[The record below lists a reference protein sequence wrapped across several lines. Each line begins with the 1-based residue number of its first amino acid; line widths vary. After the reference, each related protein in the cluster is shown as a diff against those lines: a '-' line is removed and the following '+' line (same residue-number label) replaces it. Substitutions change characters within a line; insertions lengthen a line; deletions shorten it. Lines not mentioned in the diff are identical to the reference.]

1 MTGSSPADSVGTTDR
16 QAIVIGAGLG
26 GILTAAAFATSGWI
40 VTVLERDRLPA
51 GAEHRRGV
59 PQDRQA
65 HILLHRGLQAIDRLL
80 PGFRAELLARD
91 AVPFDSGRMPW
102 LSEHGWLS
110 NDQPSWE
117 VVSATRPLMDAVARD
132 LLRRLPGIEIRDGL
146 RVHGLESVPGAWR
159 VLAVAAAEPEAA
171 DLKTADPNTAD
182 PKTTDPKAAGPEV
195 SVRAPVVVDAS
206 GRNSRL
212 SHWLPGLRQPKAELV
227 DARVGYAG
235 QLHVAR
241 GEPPLQTGLAIIGR
255 LPDGASGLALPV
267 EQGHWMISAAG
278 MGDCRPPREL
288 AGYRDFLA
296 RLRDPAVVDLLHVL
310 EPAGEVT
317 VHRQTSNRRFAWGQH
332 ADWPAGLLVLGDA
345 LCSLDPI
352 YGQGIT
358 VAAMQAE
365 RLHDA
370 LSAGRPVD
378 RRLQRQL
385 LAVTELPWSIATGN
399 DLRYPTCPDTPSR
412 SQQLSAAFTSRL
424 GQLAA
429 AGDLRATKAFSD
441 VYHLMAPPTAFLRP
455 ALLAA
460 AARPLPTRRLPR
472 PAVLDQLSPAPP
484 LLPPEDPAD
493 A

>member
-1 MTGSSPADSVGTTDR
+1 MTDR
-16 QAIVIGAGLG
+16 AGAADQQAIVIGAGLG
-26 GILTAAAFATSGWI
+26 GILTAAALSWTGWS
-40 VTVLERDRLPA
+40 VTVVERDRLPA
-51 GAEHRRGV
+51 GAEYRRGV

-65 HILLHRGLQAIDRLL
+65 HILLYRGLQAIDGLL

-91 AVPFDSGRMPW
+91 AVSFDSGRMPW
-102 LSEHGWLS
+102 LSEYGWLS

-132 LLRRLPGIEIRDGL
+132 LLRRLPEVRIRDGL
-146 RVHGLESVPGAWR
+146 RVHGLEPVPGGWR
-159 VLAVAAAEPEAA
+159 VLAGSEDEPE
-171 DLKTADPNTAD
+171 L
-182 PKTTDPKAAGPEV
+182 
-195 SVRAPVVVDAS
+195 SISAPVVVDAS
-206 GRNSRL
+206 GRSSRL
-212 SHWLPGLRQPKAELV
+212 SHWLPRLRQPEAELI

-235 QLHVAR
+235 QLHAAR

-267 EQGHWMISAAG
+267 EQGRWMISAAG
-278 MGDCRPPREL
+278 MGDCRPPRDA
-288 AGYRDFLA
+288 AGYRGFLA
-296 RLRDPAVVDLLHVL
+296 GLRDPAVADLLNVL

-317 VHRQTSNRRFAWGQH
+317 VHRQTSNRRFAWGRH

-365 RLHDA
+365 LLRDG

-378 RRLQRQL
+378 RRLQRRL

-399 DLRYPTCPDTPSR
+399 DLRYPSCPATPSR

-429 AGDLRATKAFSD
+429 TGDPRATKAFSD

-455 ALLAA
+455 TLLAA
-460 AARPLPTRRLPR
+460 AARRLPARRLSR
-472 PAVLDQLSPAPP
+472 PAVLDQLSATRPEP
-484 LLPPEDPAD
+484 PPEDPAG

>member
-1 MTGSSPADSVGTTDR
+1 MTGRAGATDQ

-26 GILTAAAFATSGWI
+26 GILTAAAFARTGWS
-40 VTVLERDRLPA
+40 VTVLERDVLPTSA
-51 GAEHRRGV
+51 QYRRGV

-65 HILLHRGLQAIDRLL
+65 HILLHRGLQAIDGLL

-132 LLRRLPGIEIRDGL
+132 LLRRLPGIAIRDGL

-159 VLAVAAAEPEAA
+159 VLADSA
-171 DLKTADPNTAD
+171 D
-182 PKTTDPKAAGPEV
+182 GPEV
-195 SVRAPVVVDAS
+195 SVSAPVVVDAS
-206 GRNSRL
+206 GRSSRL
-212 SHWLPGLRQPKAELV
+212 SHWLPQLRQPEAQLV

-267 EQGHWMISAAG
+267 EQGRWMISAAG
-278 MGDCRPPREL
+278 MGDFRPPRDL
-288 AGYRDFLA
+288 AGYRGFFA
-296 RLRDPAVVDLLHVL
+296 GLRDPAIVDLLHVL
-310 EPAGEVT
+310 EPAGEIT
-317 VHRQTSNRRFAWGQH
+317 VHRQTSNRRFAWGRH

-399 DLRYPTCPDTPSR
+399 DLRYPSCPATPSA

-429 AGDLRATKAFSD
+429 TGDLRATKAFSD

-455 ALLAA
+455 SLLAA

-472 PAVLDQLSPAPP
+472 PTVLDQLSSSRPEP
-484 LLPPEDPAD
+484 PPEAPAG

>member
-1 MTGSSPADSVGTTDR
+1 MTGGQPSDRTGTAGQPELSDAIDR
-16 QAIVIGAGLG
+16 HAIVIGAGAG
-26 GILTAAAFATSGWI
+26 GVLTAAALAQTGWQ

-65 HILLHRGLQAIDRLL
+65 HILLHRGLQAIDGLL

-110 NDQPSWE
+110 NDQSSWE

-132 LLRRLPGIEIRDGL
+132 LLRRLPGVRIRDGL
-146 RVHGLESVPGAWR
+146 RVHGLEVAPGGWR
-159 VLAVAAAEPEAA
+159 VRADAEGAHEVDFDAAA
-171 DLKTADPNTAD
+171 
-182 PKTTDPKAAGPEV
+182 V
-195 SVRAPVVVDAS
+195 IDAS
-206 GRNSRL
+206 GRSSRL
-212 SHWLPGLRQPKAELV
+212 SHWLPQLPGLATELV

-235 QLHVAR
+235 RLYAAR
-241 GEPPLQTGLAIIGR
+241 GDPPLQTGLAIIGT

-267 EQGHWMISAAG
+267 EQGHWMVGAAG
-278 MGDCRPPREL
+278 MGSSRPPRDP
-288 AGYRDFLA
+288 AGYRSFLA
-296 RLRDPAVVDLLHVL
+296 GLRDPAVADLLSTL

-317 VHRQTSNRRFAWGQH
+317 VHRQTSNRRFGWGRR

-358 VAAMQAE
+358 VVAMQAE
-365 RLHDA
+365 LLRDA
-370 LSAGRPVD
+370 LSAGRPID

-385 LAVTELPWSIATGN
+385 LAVTDVPWSIATAN
-399 DLRYPTCPDTPSR
+399 DRRYPSCPANPSR
-412 SQQLSAAFTSRL
+412 SQQLSAAFTDRM

-429 AGDLRATKAFSD
+429 TGDLRATKAFSD

-460 AARPLPTRRLPR
+460 AARPLPSRRMPR
-472 PAVLDQLSPAPP
+472 PAVLQQLSSTRPGQ
-484 LLPPEDPAD
+484 PPEGRAG

>member
-1 MTGSSPADSVGTTDR
+1 MRDLAALDEAARLVVTGRAGATDR

-26 GILTAAAFATSGWI
+26 GILAAAALARTGWT

-65 HILLHRGLQAIDRLL
+65 HILLHRGMQAIDGLL

-102 LSEHGWLS
+102 LGEYGWLS
-110 NDQPSWE
+110 NAQPSWE

-132 LLRRLPGIEIRDGL
+132 LLRRLPGVRIRDGL
-146 RVHGLESVPGAWR
+146 RVHGLEPVPGGWR
-159 VLAVAAAEPEAA
+159 VLAGSEEEP
-171 DLKTADPNTAD
+171 D
-182 PKTTDPKAAGPEV
+182 V
-195 SVRAPVVVDAS
+195 SVSAPVVIDAS
-206 GRNSRL
+206 GRSSRL
-212 SHWLPGLRQPKAELV
+212 SHWLPKLRQPEAELV

-235 QLHVAR
+235 RLHVAP
-241 GEPPLQTGLAIIGR
+241 GGPPLRTGLAIIGR
-255 LPDGASGLALPV
+255 LPDGSSGLALPV

-278 MGDCRPPREL
+278 MGGSRPPRDT
-288 AGYRDFLA
+288 AGYRGFFA
-296 RLRDPAVVDLLHVL
+296 GLRDPAIADLLTVL

-317 VHRQTSNRRFAWGQH
+317 VHRQTSNRRFTWGRH

-358 VAAMQAE
+358 VAALQAE
-365 RLHDA
+365 LLRDA

-378 RRLQRQL
+378 RRLQRRL
-385 LAVTELPWSIATGN
+385 LAVTDLPWSIATGN
-399 DLRYPTCPDTPSR
+399 DLRYPSCPATPSR
-412 SQQLSAAFTSRL
+412 GQQLSAAFTSRL

-429 AGDLRATKAFSD
+429 AGDPRATKAFSD

-472 PAVLDQLSPAPP
+472 PAVLDQLSPTRPEP
-484 LLPPEDPAD
+484 PPEDPAG